1 MRTTSP
7 PYSRRDRGSKE
18 SHDLSRRAGLV
29 ARCLDWWRGRLS
41 DERGAVLVFVAVS
54 LVGIIG
60 FSGLAI
66 DLGRGYV
73 TKIRLSRAVDAAAIE
88 AASSVRLGQTMAE
101 QSGRAVAALNG
112 IVDGVN
118 GISLSLSFDTNLF
131 GETTVTARASQ
142 SMDTTLGRIL
152 GQNRLDLS
160 TEAVAAVPPVDLILV
175 LDQSGSLNAQ
185 GAWDDLQGAADQFV
199 RHFDDSLDQLG
210 LVHFQIRA
218 DEAFDIDGLFT
229 TSITNEIQSMNSAG
243 DTNTGEG
250 LRLALKQMKSNVI
263 RARSAKVVV
272 FFTDGRPTAF
282 RDDINGEER
291 VIAVRRILTGNVR
304 GLFDDPD
311 NLPMS
316 QIATPDDCDAVP
328 VARRVSTGRT
338 RSGAR
343 ESCSIRSDWEIRRP
357 RTRSRRRTSA
367 TCSSWPTSAASW
379 IPISRKV
386 ARTSLR
392 RLSSCRTR
400 SIRSRATSWFDSPSR
415 PSRGR
420 FLGQAVGAFA
430 IARLRTRYPHIP
442 AISEPTRIPIFA
454 SSTRIPLKAR
464 SLMKRDIVKP
474 TPARQLTP

>member
-29 ARCLDWWRGRLS
+29 ARCLDWWRGRLC

-328 VARRVSTGRT
+328 VCYGWTEATVRAEARQKGLHW
-338 RSGAR
+338 ADK
-343 ESCSIRSDWEIRRP
+343 IRSQGIVLYTIGLGNPSASDPIETPDIGYLQQLANVGGIVDSNQP
-357 RTRSRRRTSA
+357 QGRSYFAPSA
-367 TCSSWPTSAASW
+367 VQLQDAFNQ
-379 IPISRKV
+379 V
-386 ARTSLR
+386 ARDLMV
-392 RLSSCRTR
+392 RL
-400 SIRSRATSWFDSPSR
+400 A
-415 PSRGR
+415 
-420 FLGQAVGAFA
+420 
-430 IARLRTRYPHIP
+430 
-442 AISEPTRIPIFA
+442 
-454 SSTRIPLKAR
+454 K
-464 SLMKRDIVKP
+464 
-474 TPARQLTP
+474 